1 MNIGKENYY
10 VFLILLYP
18 SKKLHVGHTKNY
30 TIGDVISRYKSRSFV
45 DTEGQLPA
53 DTARLSDT
61 IAASKTADKLSE
73 VIVEAKAQLSHN
85 NIIMPVTVETIG
97 KNFFIHNKFRCRY
110 RAQLV
115 RLKN

>member
-1 MNIGKENYY
+1 MFRYNKIIV
-10 VFLILLYP
+10 VFVAIAACC
-18 SKKLHVGHTKNY
+18 VDIQAFG
-30 TIGDVISRYKSRSFV
+30 RSFV

-85 NIIMPVTVETIG
+85 NIIMPVAVETIG
-97 KNFFIHNKFRCRY
+97 KNFFIRKNSGTMA
-110 RAQLV
+110 RA
-115 RLKN
+115 